1 VTPSSVGVRD
11 TVRTAPRL
19 LRILRTLARHGFV
32 GAVRGKRHW
41 PSPAQVR
48 ETLEELGVVFLKF
61 GQVLALRR
69 DLLPDV
75 YVAELERLHD
85 RLPPVDFAAVRETV
99 ERELGGPLEQLF
111 GSFDPVPLA
120 AATIAQVH
128 AATLADG
135 RPVVVKVR
143 RADLDHR
150 ISQDIATL
158 MYLAALAEQ
167 LAPKLATL
175 DLVGMVRE
183 FRESLQRETDFRL
196 YISR

>member
-1 VTPSSVGVRD
+1 MTPSSVGVRD

-143 RADLDHR
+143 RADLARLVARPRPSRRAPATTKNSLSKDLAWQHR
-150 ISQDIATL
+150 GARP
-158 MYLAALAEQ
+158 ALPNHGQNRKA
-167 LAPKLATL
+167 
-175 DLVGMVRE
+175 
-183 FRESLQRETDFRL
+183 
-196 YISR
+196 SRS